1 MSPDVAPII
10 RTPSHSAFPSG
21 HATEAFTA
29 ATVLA
34 ALFPDRAVHLRL
46 MAARIAMN
54 RSFAGVHC
62 AVEHHAGAILG
73 DLLGGIIVKR
83 ALGLTIWP
91 APGGTISFNA
101 GVKPAQNPPQASN
114 VETYATYLTPLN
126 VSAAVPTPVIGV
138 LGHLAAR
145 VRSEF

>member
-1 MSPDVAPII
+1 
-10 RTPSHSAFPSG
+10 
-21 HATEAFTA
+21 
-29 ATVLA
+29 
-34 ALFPDRAVHLRL
+34 

-62 AVEHHAGAILG
+62 VVDHHAGAILG

-83 ALGLTIWP
+83 ALGHTIW
-91 APGGTISFNA
+91 AGPGSKISFAA
-101 GVKPAQNPPQASN
+101 GVIPAQNPPLASN
-114 VETYATYLTPLN
+114 VETYATIMVPLN
-126 VSAAVPTPVIGV
+126 VSAAAPDPVTGV